1 MRFFLLLFFLPV
13 LLFGTKILNT
23 DLQKEQNHVTL
34 TLTFDTPYEG
44 VISKGYQDDYLIVRM
59 SNLTME
65 KSLVKDGI
73 SPLVESLTIQ
83 SQNGETMIIAEAL
96 KKVSLSA
103 LKSKDGYTVRIR
115 FDRQTSAKTSPSVK
129 TKASHFDTTD
139 YFLML
144 LLAIGGAALMFWL
157 LRKKDQLFPSAGDK
171 KASAPSLDSK
181 ATHDENISNAQKI
194 HLQQK
199 KEVNIE
205 VRFEETIDKENRAFL
220 LVYNGREYPVVL
232 GGENC
237 FLNKHKPEDAP
248 LSKEMFAALVD
259 DYIRTTKEKKRNDTV
274 ENQKSCDR
282 QEALESYKEK
292 ASRDTLF

>member
-1 MRFFLLLFFLPV
+1 MRFYLLLFFLPV
-13 LLFGTKILNT
+13 LLFGSKVLNT

-44 VISKGYQDDYLIVRM
+44 IISKSYQDNYLVVRM
-59 SNLTME
+59 SDLAME
-65 KSLVKDGI
+65 KPFVKDGI
-73 SPLVESLTIQ
+73 SPLIESLMVQ

-115 FDRQTSAKTSPSVK
+115 FDKQTSAKISHPVK
-129 TKASHFDTTD
+129 TKVSHFNTTD

-144 LLAIGGAALMFWL
+144 LLAVGGAALIFWL
-157 LRKKDQLFPSAGDK
+157 LRKKDQLFPSTEDK
-171 KASAPSLDSK
+171 KVPTRSLDLET
-181 ATHDENISNAQKI
+181 THDENIQDTQKVD
-194 HLQQK
+194 LLQK

-205 VRFEETIDKENRAFL
+205 IRFEEMIDGENRAFL

-232 GGENC
+232 GEENC
-237 FLNKHKPEDAP
+237 FLNKHKPGDAP
-248 LSKEMFAALVD
+248 MGKEVFTALVE
-259 DYIRTTKEKKRNDTV
+259 DYIRTIEEKKRDGSDS
-274 ENQKSCDR
+274 QKSCDR